1 MGGEG
6 GGYGSMW
13 AGVVGAVWVVWV
25 AGRERCGGGSVAV
38 LVAVCVG
45 GVGGGRREGAVRA
58 VGAVSAAGT

>member
-25 AGRERCGGGSVAV
+25 AGRERCGGGAAV
-38 LVAVCVG
+38 LGAVCVG
-45 GVGGGRREGAVRA
+45 GVGGGWWAW
-58 VGAVSAAGT
+58 

>member
-25 AGRERCGGGSVAV
+25 AGRERCGGGAVAV
-38 LVAVCVG
+38 LGAVCVG
-45 GVGGGRREGAVRA
+45 GVGGGWWAR
-58 VGAVSAAGT
+58 

>member
-25 AGRERCGGGSVAV
+25 AGRTVRWGGGGCAGGGVCGGCGWWV
-38 LVAVCVG
+38 
-45 GVGGGRREGAVRA
+45 
-58 VGAVSAAGT
+58 VGAVKAQCERWGR

>member
-25 AGRERCGGGSVAV
+25 AGRERCGGGTVAV
-38 LVAVCVG
+38 LGAVCVG
-45 GVGGGRREGAVRA
+45 GVGGGWGAR
-58 VGAVSAAGT
+58 